1 MAKGYRPPIKTG
13 TVLHNDKIEDMKK
26 YSKHTKVKIYTPE
39 EIAEYVENK
48 KQEEEKKSRKYNVD
62 SD

>member
-26 YSKHTKVKIYTPE
+26 YSKHTKVKIYTKE

-48 KQEEEKKSRKYNVD
+48 KKEEEKSNENKN
-62 SD
+62 